1 MIALEASWL
10 SHLESEFKK
19 DYMKELKSFLKSELD
34 AGKTIYPHGNEIFS
48 AFHATPFDQVKVVI
62 IGQDPYHGPGQAHGM
77 CFSVKKGVRPPPSL
91 KNIYKELESDL
102 GITTPDHG
110 FLMDWA
116 QQGVLLINSVLT
128 VEAASAGSHQKKGWE
143 QFTDAVIDILNKEKE
158 GLVFILWGSP
168 AQKKAAR
175 VDRHRHHIIKSVHP
189 SPLAAHRGFF
199 GTRPF
204 SRTNNYLTAQG
215 RAPIDWSLS

>member
-1 MIALEASWL
+1 MIELAPSWQA
-10 SHLESEFKK
+10 HLESELEK
-19 DYMKELKSFLKSELD
+19 DYMRDLMSFIERELA
-34 AGKTIYPHGNEIFS
+34 AGKIIYPDKEEVFS
-48 AFHATPFDQVKVVI
+48 AFRATPFDRVRVVI

-102 GITTPDHG
+102 GIKAPDHG
-110 FLMDWA
+110 HLLDWA
-116 QQGVLLINSVLT
+116 QQGVLLLNSVLT

-143 QFTDAVIDILNKEKE
+143 QFTDRVIDLLNEKKD

-175 VDRHRHHIIKSVHP
+175 VDSQRHHIIKSVHP

-199 GTRPF
+199 GTKPF
-204 SRTNNYLTAQG
+204 SRANDYLTSQG
-215 RAPIDWSLS
+215 REAIDWSLS